1 MAKRNLLLIIKNMIK
16 KLVFGTVMLLS
27 CTSAMCQTK
36 QVVTIGGETVG
47 KNVVSMTFIGDNVN
61 VLYDDNSSEN
71 VDMSQLSISFSN
83 TATSISDVEKAKS
96 TDNTTKTYSLNG
108 QKVNDSYKGVVI
120 KSGKKEIRK

>member
-47 KNVVSMTFIGDNVN
+47 KNIVSMTFIGDNVN

-71 VDMSQLSISFSN
+71 VDMSQLSIAFSN

>member
-1 MAKRNLLLIIKNMIK
+1 MIK

-71 VDMSQLSISFSN
+71 VDMSQLSISFFN